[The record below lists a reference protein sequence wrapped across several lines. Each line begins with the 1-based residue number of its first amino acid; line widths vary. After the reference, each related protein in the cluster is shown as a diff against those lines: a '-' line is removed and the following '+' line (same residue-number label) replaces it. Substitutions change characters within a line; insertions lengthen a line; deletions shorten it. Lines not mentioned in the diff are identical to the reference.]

1 MKNFTM
7 QYSSSSRLTVSVLS
21 VFLSFFVFLGA
32 SSANTPTG
40 VSSSVL
46 LTGTTYYVNDATGN
60 DNNPGTLAL
69 PFKTIQIAI
78 LEASS
83 GDAIQVASGTYT
95 GPITVNKK
103 LDINGDGIGSTI
115 VQASG
120 GTAFTYMAAGSGSGA
135 SDRAKLR
142 NMTISGSGKGVRADQ
157 LVNYFT
163 IENVKFDGCTTYG
176 IHINNTSGSMSDW
189 AITGCEFSANGTGI
203 YGSTASGINEISV
216 TGCMFSNQV
225 NSGIYIGQ
233 SSSTPGTW
241 GNVTISGCT
250 FSDNGV
256 SGGSGNGAI
265 YAEKI
270 SGATITGNVMTDNG
284 NASNPRGISINLKY
298 GSYSSVVISD
308 NTIAETRAIQTNG
321 YGINVQARNE
331 SPDYNS
337 QPASLSG
344 LDISNNNVTGFA
356 GGIVIHN
363 AVDWASTTINNNAVV
378 NCTQGI
384 GAVIYPSGNTVNS
397 SATLNVHDNSITGAT
412 YTVLNGSTNGA
423 SIDAECNWHG
433 IATCAGVDGL
443 VAASPD
449 VCPPYGTA
457 GPVDYT
463 NWLSSGTD
471 DDGSAA
477 GFVPVPGT
485 CTGGPS
491 TTPTITI
498 TETSGVSND
507 GTVCNGS
514 SATLTASSGSLYLW
528 NTGATTAAIVVAPA
542 TNTTYSV
549 TVTNAF
555 SCAESNTSSITVIN
569 APTLTAVSPISGS
582 IGATITLTGT
592 NFTGA
597 SQVKLNGVTS
607 TYTVVSPTQIDATL
621 PFGGT
626 ILNASVT
633 TSCGTANIS
642 TGALVINSFSPT
654 SGAPGTII
662 TVSGANMNG
671 VTSVTING
679 VSQLILANTSNSVTI
694 FLMPGT
700 TTNKI
705 VVTTST
711 GMATSSGTFTV
722 TATPVPQVQQGTKRV
737 GTGATAI
744 SLQGQSVAVSADGNT
759 AVIGAPNDNSNV
771 GGVWI
776 FVRSGTTWTQQGG
789 KLVGTGA
796 SGAAKQGF
804 SVAISADG
812 NTVAIGGNL
821 DNLANGAVWVFTRTG
836 ITWSQQG
843 SKLVGTGNTGYAQQG
858 SSLSMSADG
867 NTLAVGGVG
876 DNSYAGAAWVFSR
889 VGGVWGQQGPKLV
902 GTTGSIGNARQGC
915 SVSLSSDGNYLISGG
930 YNNNFRQGASWVFNR
945 VSNVW
950 TEQAQL
956 LGTGGVASPYQGYAV
971 AISAD
976 GTTAIVGGPNDV
988 STLTG
993 AVWIFT
999 RSGSSWAQQGGKL
1012 TGTGASGASRQGG
1025 SVSISAD
1032 GNTAIWGG
1040 FGDATNTGA
1049 MWVYKRASGSW
1060 TQQGGKLTGSGATGP
1075 AKQGTSIALSSTGNT
1090 ALLGGPTDASNKG
1103 AAWVYVPGAPISI
1116 SSPASNDRQQEVT
1129 SVTGFVLS
1137 QNIPNPTADRTTVSF
1152 TLPEACSAEWQITDV
1167 NGRVVFMMEREYPA
1181 GENAETFDMSKY
1193 NGMFRYTLKTP
1204 FGVKTRNMTV
1214 IK

>member
-7 QYSSSSRLTVSVLS
+7 QYFSSSRFSASVLS
-21 VFLSFFVFLGA
+21 VFLSFFVFLGT
-32 SSANTPTG
+32 STANTPTG
-40 VSSSVL
+40 YSTSVFL
-46 LTGTTYYVNDATGN
+46 VGTTYYVSDATGN
-60 DNNPGTLAL
+60 DSNPGTLAL
-69 PFKTIQIAI
+69 PFKTIQAAIAA
-78 LEASS
+78 ASP
-83 GDAIQVASGTYT
+83 GDAIEVASGTYT
-95 GPITVNKK
+95 GPIIVNKK
-103 LDINGDGIGSTI
+103 LEINGGGIGNTI

-120 GTAFTYMAAGSGSGA
+120 GTAFTYLAAASGSGA
-135 SDRAKLR
+135 SDRAKLL

-163 IENVKFDGCTTYG
+163 IDRVKFDGCTTYG

-189 AITGCEFSANGTGI
+189 VITSCEFDANGTGI
-203 YGSTASGINEISV
+203 YGSTASGIDGIYV
-216 TGCMFSNQV
+216 GICMFSNQV

-241 GNVTISGCT
+241 GNVTISSCV
-250 FSDNGV
+250 FSGNGV

-265 YAEKI
+265 YAEKLTGASI
-270 SGATITGNVMTDNG
+270 SSNVLTDNG
-284 NASNPRGISINLKY
+284 SPSNPRGISINLKY
-298 GSYSSVVISD
+298 GSYSSIVITGNTVV
-308 NTIAETRAIQTNG
+308 ETRAIQTNG

-331 SPDYNS
+331 SPDYTS

-363 AVDWASTTINNNAVV
+363 AVDWGSATINNNAVL

-384 GAVIYPSGNTVNS
+384 GAVVYPSGNTVNS
-397 SATLNVHDNSITGAT
+397 SATLNIHENSIVGST
-412 YTVLNGSTNGA
+412 YSILNGSTNGA
-423 SIDAECNWHG
+423 SINADCNWHG

-457 GPVDYT
+457 GPVVYA

-471 DDGSAA
+471 TDGSAA
-477 GFVPVPGT
+477 GFVPAPGT
-485 CTGGPS
+485 CTAGPIP
-491 TTPTITI
+491 TPTVTI
-498 TETSGVSND
+498 TETSGVTND
-507 GTVCNGS
+507 AEICNGS
-514 SATLTASSGSLYLW
+514 SATLASSSAASYIW
-528 NTGATTAAIVVAPA
+528 NTGATTASIIVSPA
-542 TNTTYSV
+542 VTTVYTV

-555 SCAESNTSSITVIN
+555 SCSSNTSSTVTVAN
-569 APTLTAVSPISGS
+569 APSLSSVSPLTGT
-582 IGATITLTGT
+582 IGTTVSLVGT

-597 SQVKLNGVTS
+597 TQVKLNGVNS
-607 TYTVVSPTQIDATL
+607 SFTVVNSNVINVTM

-633 TSCGTANIS
+633 TACGTANIS
-642 TGALVINSFSPT
+642 TGALTVTSFSP
-654 SGAPGTII
+654 SNGAVGSIV
-662 TVSGANMNG
+662 TVSGTNMNG
-671 VTSVTING
+671 VTGVTIG
-679 VSQLILANTSNSVTI
+679 GTSQLVLSNTSNSVTF
-694 FLMPGT
+694 FLMPGSPSGQIVIT
-700 TTNKI
+700 TG
-705 VVTTST
+705 T
-711 GMATSSGTFTV
+711 GMATSSGIFTV
-722 TATPVPQVQQGTKRV
+722 TATPAPQVQQGTKRV

-744 SLQGQSVAVSADGNT
+744 SLQGQSVAVSSDGNT
-759 AVIGAPNDNSNV
+759 AIIGAPNDNSNA
-771 GGVWI
+771 GGAWI
-776 FVRSGTTWTQQGG
+776 FVRIGTTWTQQGG

-796 SGAAKQGF
+796 VGAAKQGY

-836 ITWSQQG
+836 ITWTQQG

-858 SSLSMSADG
+858 SSLSLSADG

-876 DNSYAGAAWVFSR
+876 DNSYAGAAWVFTR
-889 VGGVWGQQGPKLV
+889 VGGVWGQQGAKLV
-902 GTTGSIGNARQGC
+902 GTGAIGNARQGC

-930 YNNNFRQGASWVFNR
+930 YNNNTRQGASWVFNR

-950 TEQAQL
+950 SQQAQL

-971 AISAD
+971 ALNAD

-988 STLTG
+988 ATLTG

-999 RSGSSWAQQGGKL
+999 RSGSTWTQQGGKI
-1012 TGTGASGASRQGG
+1012 TGPGASGASRQGG
-1025 SVSISAD
+1025 SVAISAD
-1032 GNTAIWGG
+1032 GNTAVWGG
-1040 FGDATNTGA
+1040 FGDATNVGA
-1049 MWVYKRASGSW
+1049 MWVYKRSGSTW

-1075 AKQGTSIALSSTGNT
+1075 AKQGTSIALSTTGNT
-1090 ALLGGPTDASNKG
+1090 AILGGPTDASNKG
-1103 AAWVYVPGAPISI
+1103 AAWVYVTGTSFTPPVSD
-1116 SSPASNDRQQEVT
+1116 DRQQEVA
-1129 SVTGFVLS
+1129 SVTGFVLN
-1137 QNIPNPTADRTTVSF
+1137 QNTPNPTADRTTVTF

-1167 NGRVVFMMEREYPA
+1167 NGRVVFMMQREYPA
-1181 GENAETFDMSKY
+1181 GENTEMFDMSKY
-1193 NGMFRYTLKTP
+1193 NGVLRYTLKTP